1 MWSEWYYFEK
11 RRMLGIKGEMIT
23 KAKEEQ
29 RSLTKVTREI
39 KGGMMVIKEIIG
51 DKDFKEGTIGR
62 KDVPNVEKGV
72 MWRVNVVLARMLA
85 IDVEAMIITSEI
97 AQIK

>member
-1 MWSEWYYFEK
+1 
-11 RRMLGIKGEMIT
+11 MLGIKGEMIT

-29 RSLTKVTREI
+29 RSPTKVTREI

-72 MWRVNVVLARMLA
+72 MLRVNVVWAQMLVT
-85 IDVEAMIITSEI
+85 DVEVMIITSEI
-97 AQIK
+97 AQIN